1 VGIGTVAEGD
11 PTWFTAAGLAVPE
24 STNAHQHPDQIR
36 YCASIATHL
45 ALPTLCIWV
54 ERKLRKSG
62 MIGGVSDPGFACVT
76 AITAW
81 EKRDKGKKKGRSCMV
96 SQLAFSNYFGLIQLS
111 PTLSTQP

>member
-11 PTWFTAAGLAVPE
+11 PTWFAAAGLAGPE
-24 STNAHQHPDQIR
+24 STSAHQHPDHVL
-36 YCASIATHL
+36 YCASNVTHL

-62 MIGGVSDPGFACVT
+62 MIGGVSDPGFAYVN

-81 EKRDKGKKKGRSCMV
+81 EKRDKGEKKGRSRMV
-96 SQLAFSNYFGLIQLS
+96 SQLASSNYFGLIQLS
-111 PTLSTQP
+111 PTLSSQP